1 MKAGM
6 KIKFVSSFSSI
17 VLGISIFTPPALAV
31 VNGEQVPDPKADAP
45 YVVSI
50 WNSDTGDYKDARFE
64 CTGTLIAP
72 QIVLTAAHCT
82 TLTTPYFVK
91 VGATALK
98 DNTAFTAVA
107 GVWQSGRYKPSISGK
122 TVPVNDI
129 GLFKLAERFENIPF
143 PTLANAV
150 TAKKINKFTKLKIFG
165 WGSDQNKNIA
175 DLLRSSNLLLQDVSA
190 AKAFGKSF
198 NVKAMIS
205 AGIKIKSENIWS
217 GACFG
222 DSGGPLISNID
233 GINVV
238 IGVTSWGAENC
249 SLQYPSIFARAS
261 YYEMEIK
268 TVGIKAVEAQSVVVN
283 RAAPI
288 ALEEPELFGE
298 AKPGNKLKCSPGKW
312 SNAVSAQ
319 IKWESPA
326 RVFGSTNS
334 EISILASDGGVE
346 FKCIVLVSGAKTS
359 VRRVLRVSIT
369 GSAVLASNPV
379 IAGIVDRAQF
389 KTGQTARCEGWNW
402 RTPVDSERVTWFT
415 SASSQP
421 SVPVNARQIGSGASL
436 TFDSNMLKDENGR
449 YLICQ
454 VTGIQNGFETHFT
467 ASKYITT
474 PSAPILSSV
483 SINAPSLT
491 NGSSATCTY
500 ASSGDVEVT
509 RIDWGYTSVPGFFT
523 QYPGLSGAQTQIT
536 SDLAQQ
542 ASGKFLACRVVVSNS
557 GGEVSKSTNTYNTFA
572 SLPNAPI
579 VNTSISGSVVA
590 GSTARCSASYSYGN
604 SGSYAWGKTTS
615 SGSSFIEG
623 EVLSNS
629 SSYTL
634 TTRSLDNLAGM
645 FLTCVVT
652 VRNDAGS
659 VSSASSILIPPNS
672 TTIPQP
678 TPPSVE
684 AQIASSASISVKIRV
699 PSISGY
705 DSSKMIAKLNVVNTS
720 NCINL
725 NVTPGSLYDCSGL
738 SANTTYTANISVAST
753 SGVIVTNT
761 SPNISFTT
769 IGLGSSLYVCGQ
781 SCSGTLTSSVMQY
794 YISDKRSIEANAQSG
809 GPITSSTCTGSG
821 CNPGTAPALPVACS
835 AGSYERTNITA
846 NATAQITTH
855 FRYCSA
861 PTDTTQPVISSG
873 TLARTG
879 YAPIIPTSGAA
890 GASISVRFIATDNI
904 GIANT
909 SIRLINPE
917 NVVVATS
924 SGSFIGGGVS
934 DGVYSATIA
943 TASSGPLGGNVY
955 QIQVQAS
962 DGSGNSSSWFNLG
975 TYTIASQ
982 VLLPTFG
989 APQIS
994 SVATTSVVVIQPA
1007 KPSNWLSS
1015 YEVITEVYSSDE
1027 RTRIG
1032 AASEGSYYSPGS
1044 TQSVSANNPGGIAP
1058 GNTYK
1063 VRFALRDTVLNRYTY
1078 GSFTTFTTPNQS
1090 TFPGLTPVFGA
1101 RTPDYYAPG
1110 FKYQITNYDPT
1121 YTWTV
1126 SSTVG
1131 TATINSSGLV
1141 SVASVGA
1148 RQSATLTVATT
1159 RSGYTSATA
1168 SVTSVGPWNLSDE
1181 IQTQNITASL
1191 SGTTLTINVPDAR
1204 GWNWSVIWD
1213 GTVQRTN
1220 ITSFPYV
1227 LTGFSTNKSIQLG
1240 ATDNLQNYGY
1250 SRVFLPTVITP
1261 PVLIDTALP
1270 ILISNSGTVTSASMS
1285 QGALGISTNSNF
1297 TVNFRATDDI
1307 GITVANMVLD
1317 TSCCENVVQQIFL
1330 STFASLI
1337 SGTSKD
1343 GEYSATVL
1351 FPGKTEMQSLKQSWS
1366 QGGSEDS
1373 MKGCGRY
1380 FIRIMLSDAK
1390 NRTSWLTLRT
1400 IDVVRCSE

>member
-175 DLLRSSNLLLQDVSA
+175 DLLRTSNLLLQDVSA

-249 SLQYPSIFARAS
+249 SLKYPSIFARAS

-678 TPPSVE
+678 TSPSVE
-684 AQIASSASISVKIRV
+684 GQTASSASISVKIRV

-720 NCINL
+720 NCMNL

-753 SGVIVTNT
+753 SGVIITKT

-769 IGLGSSLYVCGQ
+769 IGLNSSLYVCGQ
-781 SCSGTLTSSVMQY
+781 SCTGALSSSAMQY
-794 YISDKRSIEANAQSG
+794 YLSDKRLIEANAESG

-821 CNPGTAPALPVACS
+821 CNPGTAPSLPVAC
-835 AGSYERTNITA
+835 ATGSSERTNVTT

-861 PTDTTQPVISSG
+861 PTDTTSPIISSG

-890 GASISVRFIATDNI
+890 GANIAVRFIATDNI

-909 SIRLINPE
+909 TVRLINPS
-917 NVVVATS
+917 NVVVAS
-924 SGSFIGGGVS
+924 KSGTFIAGGTT
-934 DGVYSATIA
+934 DGVYSATFA
-943 TASSGPLGGNVY
+943 TASSGPLTGDIY
-955 QIQVQAS
+955 EIQAEAK
-962 DGSGNSSSWFNLG
+962 DASGN
-975 TYTIASQ
+975 T
-982 VLLPTFG
+982 
-989 APQIS
+989 
-994 SVATTSVVVIQPA
+994 
-1007 KPSNWLSS
+1007 SNWLSL
-1015 YEVITEVYSSDE
+1015 
-1027 RTRIG
+1027 
-1032 AASEGSYYSPGS
+1032 GSYIISG
-1044 TQSVSANNPGGIAP
+1044 TSA
-1058 GNTYK
+1058 
-1063 VRFALRDTVLNRYTY
+1063 
-1078 GSFTTFTTPNQS
+1078 
-1090 TFPGLTPVFGA
+1090 GLTPVFGA
-1101 RTPDYYAPG
+1101 RTPDYYSPG
-1110 FKYQITNYDPT
+1110 FKYQIANYDPA

-1126 SSTVG
+1126 TSTVG

-1141 SVASVGA
+1141 SVAPVGA
-1148 RQSATLTVATT
+1148 KQSATLTVST
-1159 RSGYTSATA
+1159 RRTGYTSVSN

-1227 LTGFSTNKSIQLG
+1227 LTGFSTNKNIQLG

-1250 SRVFLPTVITP
+1250 SRVFLPTAVVVSPTVVLNSGVFTSGVASSGSISTGQSFGISWR
-1261 PVLIDTALP
+1261 VTRNDQISTTIALIDQNGNSASWVGGALVQ
-1270 ILISNSGTVTSASMS
+1270 GTVQDGTYQGNLAVPANFTSGRYLLCAIAISSTNIRSASQCGGKS
-1285 QGALGISTNSNF
+1285 EYVQVAELQINGA
-1297 TVNFRATDDI
+1297 
-1307 GITVANMVLD
+1307 
-1317 TSCCENVVQQIFL
+1317 
-1330 STFASLI
+1330 
-1337 SGTSKD
+1337 
-1343 GEYSATVL
+1343 
-1351 FPGKTEMQSLKQSWS
+1351 P
-1366 QGGSEDS
+1366 
-1373 MKGCGRY
+1373 
-1380 FIRIMLSDAK
+1380 
-1390 NRTSWLTLRT
+1390 
-1400 IDVVRCSE
+1400 